1 MRLLPIR
8 ASSSTRHALVLF
20 AKLLAAL
27 LVSTSGLGSMI
38 QAQAPRVGADVVGR
52 VFQVGDTIG
61 LPGALVEV
69 VGRGIRST
77 ANREGR
83 YRLVGLV
90 PGPQVLQVRLMG
102 YLKKALQVDLQEGRL
117 SQLDISLDRF
127 PNALTEVRIEG
138 QRRRVPPRYEDVY
151 RRMKVASGKFF
162 TREDID
168 RFNPLDVQSLLMQ
181 APTVHVNRNGITFAR
196 CNGAAATGGSG
207 LGGSPGVQIWIDGNR
222 MTGRLSRN
230 RPDPEEQREV
240 LQQVHP
246 SQIQAIEIYS
256 GVARIPGE
264 FLDDACAVIAIWT
277 KSY

>member
-52 VFQVGDTIG
+52 VLQAGDTIG

-69 VGRGIRST
+69 VGQGIRST

-102 YLKKALQVDLQEGRL
+102 YLKKTLQVDLQEGRL

-181 APTVHVNRNGITFAR
+181 APTVHVNRNGLTFAR

>member
-8 ASSSTRHALVLF
+8 ASSSPRLSLVRF

-27 LVSTSGLGSMI
+27 LVSTSGLGSMLH
-38 QAQAPRVGADVVGR
+38 AQTPRVGADAVGR
-52 VFQVGDTIG
+52 VFQVGDSIG

-69 VGRGIRST
+69 VGQGIRSM
-77 ANREGR
+77 ANRVGR

-90 PGPQVLQVRLMG
+90 PGPHVLQVRLMG
-102 YLKKALQVDLQEGRL
+102 YLKKTLQVNLQQGRL

-181 APTVHVNRNGITFAR
+181 APTVHVNRSGITFAR

-207 LGGSPGVQIWIDGNR
+207 LGGSPGVQIWIVGNR
-222 MTGRLSRN
+222 MTGRLLRN
-230 RPDPEEQREV
+230 RPDPDEQREV

>member
-8 ASSSTRHALVLF
+8 ASSSPRRSLVLF

-38 QAQAPRVGADVVGR
+38 QAQAPRVGADVEGR

-117 SQLDISLDRF
+117 SQLDIGLDRF

-181 APTVHVNRNGITFAR
+181 APTVHVNRNGLTFAR